1 MYWFYWR
8 PRLIAEKDASAVA
21 KEKFQEKVREM
32 EQLKSAIFS
41 DKKDPT
47 EPAQEVEEDP
57 FADIFRIHTP
67 EEREKLRASET
78 PEERKAREA
87 ENKKKMMSRIL
98 FHAEFLPQMDIII
111 INQLLQKEKK
121 QTGFC
126 RSWKREVLVS
136 ESLKKFIQV
145 PASVCQRRDYFLRF
159 FFYKKGRTLS

>member
-1 MYWFYWR
+1 
-8 PRLIAEKDASAVA
+8 
-21 KEKFQEKVREM
+21 M

-87 ENKKKMMSRIL
+87 ENKKKMMAVIVGMNMSVSIL
-98 FHAEFLPQMDIII
+98 RMPVSCLGQ
-111 INQLLQKEKK
+111 
-121 QTGFC
+121 
-126 RSWKREVLVS
+126 RERKS
-136 ESLKKFIQV
+136 SL
-145 PASVCQRRDYFLRF
+145 
-159 FFYKKGRTLS
+159 